1 MSTPNGWDEALVAAG
16 FIDRRSGKGPSW
28 TALAEAIGKHPS
40 TLTAMKEGTRRT
52 DQATIDAVAEALHLD
67 SRLIAKW
74 AGRARS
80 EREPYKP
87 PSEANL
93 LDKDERDVIN
103 RMIALLVRPR
113 MEEVSDGRRP
123 EAEKSDEQQSGRQEG
138 GSDDGQSEAQKS
150 PAGGGEVVEFPKQQK
165 VIDQGQPVE
174 EAAYDLPLN
183 PEDGEEN
190 YSQDPGDWGDNP
202 S

>member
-40 TLTAMKEGTRRT
+40 TLTAMKDGTRRT

-67 SRLIAKW
+67 SRLIARW

-80 EREPYKP
+80 EREPYRP

-93 LDKDERDVIN
+93 LDKDEREAIN

-113 MEEVSDGRRP
+113 MEEVSDGGQL
-123 EAEKSDEQQSGRQEG
+123 EAE
-138 GSDDGQSEAQKS
+138 KS
-150 PAGGGEVVEFPKQQK
+150 PAGGGVTSIEERRRQK
-165 VIDQGQPVE
+165 VIDQGLPVE
-174 EAAYDLPLN
+174 EAADGHPLN
-183 PEDGEEN
+183 LPPDDEDV
-190 YSQDPGDWGDNP
+190 SQDPDDWGEDDGDEGWAP
-202 S
+202 RDE

>member
-138 GSDDGQSEAQKS
+138 GSDGGQSDAQKS
-150 PAGGGEVVEFPKQQK
+150 PAGGGVTSIEERRRQK
-165 VIDQGQPVE
+165 LIDQGQPVV
-174 EAAYDLPLN
+174 EAADDNPLN
-183 PEDGEEN
+183 LPPDDEDV
-190 YSQDPGDWGDNP
+190 SQDPDDWER
-202 S
+202 